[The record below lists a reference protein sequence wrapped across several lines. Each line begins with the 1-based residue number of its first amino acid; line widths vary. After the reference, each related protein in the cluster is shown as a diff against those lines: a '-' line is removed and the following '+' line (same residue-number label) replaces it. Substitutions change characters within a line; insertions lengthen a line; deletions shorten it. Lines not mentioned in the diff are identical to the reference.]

1 MSAPI
6 FFGPES
12 DRLAIRELHDTY
24 ADAASRM
31 DKQQWL
37 DCWTE
42 DAVWVTSN
50 GDVCG
55 RAALSERWDHLFST
69 MDAMAFFSMTGAIA
83 VDGDRATARCH
94 VREVA
99 RINGKVMKF
108 AARYDDELVRQEG
121 RWRFARRT
129 YVMNIAE

>member
-1 MSAPI
+1 MSAAV
-6 FFGPES
+6 FSGPES

-37 DCWTE
+37 DCWIE
-42 DAVWVTSN
+42 DAVWVTRQ
-50 GDVCG
+50 GDIRG
-55 RAALSERWDHLFST
+55 HAALGASWDQLMQT

-108 AARYDDELVRQEG
+108 AARYDDELVRQDG